1 MIALYPRVSTQE
13 QAKDGYSI
21 DEQIDR
27 LKKYCEAMGWK
38 EYKLYIDAGYSGA
51 DLNRPALQQMLKDI
65 RKGKIEKVVVY
76 KLDRLSRSQK
86 DTLNLIEDEFLKHNV
101 DFISMN
107 ENFDTST
114 PFGRAMIGI
123 LAVFAQ
129 LEREQIKERMSMGK
143 EGRAKEGKWGGG
155 ARTPFGYDYVD
166 GQLVINEYEAM
177 IFKEMVEMF
186 LQGHSIRHI
195 ELTMAEKGYHNK
207 WGKPLSNAGI
217 RQMFHNKV
225 CAGYI
230 RYNGEYYKGTHEP
243 IVDEKTMDKI
253 IKICDKRKKKAIKNK
268 SRTGST
274 YSSYLAGKIYCG
286 KCGAKYYRHTNTS
299 KYSYYSCY
307 SRRKIKPSLVID
319 PNCMNK
325 HYPMEE
331 LDNIILEEIKKLAID
346 PNYIS
351 EIKKKNT
358 SQEEL
363 DKIQI
368 IKDKIEKINAQKSR
382 FMDLYGLGEFSVD
395 ELQNKIA
402 PLNNQKTLLEQEL
415 ENIKQEEAQLSE
427 SETIKLVSNIEDIL
441 QRNEFVEI
449 RTVID
454 TLIDRITVDDENV
467 TIKWNFV

>member
-38 EYKLYIDAGYSGA
+38 EYKIYTDAGYSGA

-86 DTLNLIEDEFLKHNV
+86 DTLNLIEDEFLKNNV
-101 DFISMN
+101 DFVSMN

-129 LEREQIKERMSMGK
+129 LEREQIKERMAMGK

-155 ARTPFGYDYVD
+155 SRTPFGYDYID
-166 GQLVINEYEAM
+166 GELIINEYEAM
-177 IFKEMVEMF
+177 IFKKMVEMF
-186 LQGHSIRHI
+186 LQGYSVRRI
-195 ELTMAEKGYHNK
+195 EKTMAEKGYRTK
-207 WGKPLSNAGI
+207 MGKPLSNAGI
-217 RQMFHNKV
+217 REMFNNKV

-230 RYNGEYYKGTHEP
+230 RYHGEYYKGTHEP
-243 IVDEKTMDKI
+243 IIDEETMDKV
-253 IKICDKRKKKAIKNK
+253 IKISENRKKKAIKYK

-286 KCGAKYYRHTNTS
+286 RCGAKYYRHNTTS

-307 SRRKIKPSLVID
+307 SRRKISPALVID

-325 HYPMEE
+325 HYPMEQ

-351 EIKKKNT
+351 EIKKQNN

-395 ELQNKIA
+395 ELQKKIL
-402 PLNNQKTLLEQEL
+402 PLNHQKTLLEQEL
-415 ENIKQEEAQLSE
+415 ESIKQEEVQLSE

-454 TLIDRITVDDENV
+454 TLIDRITVDDENI